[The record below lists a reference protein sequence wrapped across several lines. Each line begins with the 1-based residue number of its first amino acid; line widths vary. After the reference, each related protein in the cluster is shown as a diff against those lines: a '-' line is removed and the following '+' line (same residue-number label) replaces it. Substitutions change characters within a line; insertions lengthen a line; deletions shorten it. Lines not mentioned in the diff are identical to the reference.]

1 MSIVQR
7 AKNIILKPSDEWNI
21 ISREPATISG
31 ILGGYA
37 AILAAIPMAAG
48 ILFTGALGISGAGLL
63 GGGAIPLGFEAIAAM
78 SVIGYILSLITLDLM
93 GIIVNSVSPSFNGKS
108 DLHQSLKLLTYA
120 STPTWLAG
128 LVGWI
133 PILGALVSFAGGRL
147 HRGHCAHLC
156 CPVFDC
162 VRHHHRPSVFNIFCR
177 RSDRRTVRRIIC
189 VYAPSKMGMPQLSR
203 RHGANYATK

>member
-7 AKNIILKPSDEWNI
+7 AKNIILKPTDEWNI

-63 GGGAIPLGFEAIAAM
+63 GGGAIPLGFAAIAAM
-78 SVIGYILSLITLDLM
+78 SVIGYILSLITLYLM

-128 LVGWI
+128 LVSWI
-133 PILGALVSFAGGRL
+133 PILGALVSFAANVYVIYLIYLGLQPVLGVPKEKVAGFTVVIVLIYVVLSLIVSGIIIGLLFSTFFAGGAT
-147 HRGHCAHLC
+147 GA
-156 CPVFDC
+156 
-162 VRHHHRPSVFNIFCR
+162 
-177 RSDRRTVRRIIC
+177 
-189 VYAPSKMGMPQLSR
+189 LS
-203 RHGANYATK
+203 GA